1 MMVMKRSLSLFH
13 FLFPPHEGLSSMLSF
28 LLRDATLE
36 KKLFENSGM
45 IRLCIF
51 LLVVPFFAFVIVK

>member
-1 MMVMKRSLSLFH
+1 MKLFPLSSLFSVR
-13 FLFPPHEGLSSMLSF
+13 E
-28 LLRDATLE
+28 ATLE

-45 IRLCIF
+45 LRLRIF